1 MSGLFGWIGDRLEPT
16 PLSHFEFSNKGTLE
30 LSSATPPREKQS
42 TEADAPQANAQKIG
56 GHSSPWSSCSY
67 FPRRMMKV
75 QLGFLRAILLTGLVI
90 LSGGCDS
97 MPTDPNGTLA
107 NIRSGTL
114 SVGLSVRRPWTGS
127 TRQYVDGVE
136 CRLLKQWA
144 DENDV
149 PIEWR
154 VLTETE
160 LVNALKRGEIQVA
173 AAGFKDDSPWS
184 KEVAMTQPY
193 YEDEEGRHV
202 MLLPQGENRWLLEL
216 DRFLARERMNIE
228 TMLREESAR

>member
-1 MSGLFGWIGDRLEPT
+1 MGVRFQIWG
-16 PLSHFEFSNKGTLE
+16 
-30 LSSATPPREKQS
+30 
-42 TEADAPQANAQKIG
+42 
-56 GHSSPWSSCSY
+56 
-67 FPRRMMKV
+67 
-75 QLGFLRAILLTGLVI
+75 AILLAGSVI

-97 MPTDPNGTLA
+97 VPADPNGTLA

-136 CRLLKQWA
+136 CRLLEQWA
-144 DENDV
+144 DENEV

-173 AAGFKDDSPWS
+173 VAGFKDDSPWS

-193 YEDEEGRHV
+193 FEDEEGRHV

-216 DRFLARERMNIE
+216 DRFLARQRPNIE
-228 TMLREESAR
+228 AMLREESAR